1 MNIESL
7 TILKRWSLL
16 WLVLAVSCLVPSNS
30 RGAKMALLL
39 KQSPV
44 DGGSVEPGTGVHR
57 IDGNSQVTL
66 RAVPQPGYRFVTWL
80 GDVDES
86 TSQVTGAF
94 MDSPKIIVAVFERNE
109 FESIEEATMQYG
121 YGGGGARASATDLST
136 GGSVSGGS
144 GSSGGRY
151 YGRRIRP
158 NDNGDDEIGEDFPIP
173 DDGPVDNIPVPEVP
187 EPATIALLALGAAVL
202 RMRTRNSEL

>member
-16 WLVLAVSCLVPSNS
+16 WLVLAAACLVPSNS
-30 RGAKMALLL
+30 PAAKMALLL

-80 GDVDES
+80 GDVDEP
-86 TSQVTGAF
+86 TSQVTGAY

-109 FESIEEATMQYG
+109 FESIEEANLMFSRP
-121 YGGGGARASATDLST
+121 GGGLIASAADIS
-136 GGSVSGGS
+136 S
-144 GSSGGRY
+144 GSSSAGGGSRPAGFH
-151 YGRRIRP
+151 GRRNQT
-158 NDNGDDEIGEDFPIP
+158 NDEDDDLVGPGDPLM
-173 DDGPVDNIPVPEVP
+173 GPGNQVP
-187 EPATIALLALGAAVL
+187 EPATIALLTLGGVL
-202 RMRTRNSEL
+202 VRMRTRKREL